1 MGHVH
6 VNACIKNEKA
16 ELVLK
21 EILVDTGATYTVLSL
36 KRVEEV
42 GAVRIPPY
50 EMDVELGDGRTVRAS
65 IYAASIKIE
74 DREGPAI
81 ILAFEG
87 AKEVIGVQTLES
99 LGLKVDTSTNRLE
112 PTRPRGI
119 AYFYAVLAVA
129 TMKKRG

>member
-6 VNACIKNEKA
+6 VNAYIRNKKA
-16 ELVLK
+16 EIELK
-21 EILVDTGATYTVLSL
+21 EILVDTGATYTVLSSE
-36 KRVEEV
+36 RIEEV
-42 GAVRIPPY
+42 GAVKVPPY

-112 PTRPRGI
+112 PTRPSGI
-119 AYFYAVLAVA
+119 AYFYYHCNGDV
-129 TMKKRG
+129 K